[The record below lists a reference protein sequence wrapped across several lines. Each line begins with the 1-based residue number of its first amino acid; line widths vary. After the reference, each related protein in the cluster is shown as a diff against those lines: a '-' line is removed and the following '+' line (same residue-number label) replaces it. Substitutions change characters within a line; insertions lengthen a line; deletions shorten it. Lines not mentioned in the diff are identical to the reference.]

1 MISLILMKK
10 IFSLFLVM
18 LMGEVLVRCGI
29 LQSEDSK
36 SISVVTLYLIVPC
49 VILSAFQ
56 VECTPDVRDG
66 LLLALA
72 AAVAIHVL
80 LILLSWPLGR
90 LLHLDPLEKAAA
102 IYSNSGN
109 LVIPLVTA
117 LVGGEWVI
125 YSSAFLSVQLFL
137 LWSHAKALLCG
148 ETSIDLKKILSNVN
162 MLAILAG
169 IVLFVTGLRFPGPVE
184 DAIDSLSAMVGPA
197 SMLVTGMLIGGMDLK
212 KTFAYKRLWL
222 VTALRLI
229 IFPLLVLALLKY
241 SGMASLVEN
250 GETILL
256 ITLLAAITPSASTIT
271 QMAQVYDRDADY
283 ASAINVATTLLCIAT
298 MPAMVFLYQL

>member
-10 IFSLFLVM
+10 IFSLFLIM
-18 LMGEVLVRCGI
+18 LMGALLVKCRI
-29 LQSEDSK
+29 LKAEDSR
-36 SISVVTLYLIVPC
+36 SLSLVTLYLIVPC

-56 VECTPDVRDG
+56 VEYTPEVRDG

-72 AAVAIHVL
+72 AAVAIHIL

-90 LLHLDPLEKAAA
+90 LLHLDPLEKATA

-117 LVGGEWVI
+117 LVGSEWVI
-125 YSSAFLSVQLFL
+125 YASAFMSVQLFL
-137 LWSHAKALLCG
+137 LWSHGKALLCG
-148 ETSIDLKKILSNVN
+148 ETSIDLKKILSNIN
-162 MLAILAG
+162 MISILAG
-169 IVLFVTGLRFPGPVE
+169 IVLFATGLHFPGPVE
-184 DAIDSLSAMVGPA
+184 DAIDSLSVMVGPI

-222 VTALRLI
+222 VTALRLV
-229 IFPLLVLALLKY
+229 IFPLVVLVLLKY

-256 ITLLAAITPSASTIT
+256 ITLLAAVTPSASSVT
-271 QMAQVYDRDADY
+271 QMAQVYNRDADY
-283 ASAINVATTLLCIAT
+283 ASAINVATTLLCIVT
-298 MPAMVFLYQL
+298 MPALVFLYQL